1 MAPIGTGGLSAKENP
16 LYFRMATQLGSE
28 AAITNLVPI
37 EVIDFAFQ
45 DTLKTIPG
53 HDDPEIETIE
63 KSYQLLPRTLGK
75 GTFAK
80 VYVAV
85 HRKTKVQL
93 AVKIMDRIRYGT
105 PEHSGGTDI
114 EKEVVILQSANH
126 PNITPVVDVRKTTR
140 YIYIFMQ
147 MLTGGDLFEYVMHK
161 GTLPELEAKFVI
173 YQILQALQIDLKPEN
188 LLLTSATKYSRVLL
202 SDFGMAR
209 ELDNEGLMSTMCG
222 TFAYMAPEVFDAK
235 YTKGL
240 GYGHSADCW
249 SLGITLYVIISGT
262 HPFTA
267 NYALDD
273 EKTMCYK
280 MKHSNLLFPARHWK
294 DIGPEAKTLI
304 THLLDVDPQKRWS
317 VDDALQS
324 EWIQNDLAWLQQEYR
339 GNVLPHWHK
348 SLQHLSIVQQDE
360 ASSRTKKRLR
370 TEQTW
375 RVLTAAFCVRHL
387 ARTSPRQPTDPT
399 VAAVS
404 NISFVTGSMEHVP
417 DIS

>member
-1 MAPIGTGGLSAKENP
+1 
-16 LYFRMATQLGSE
+16 
-28 AAITNLVPI
+28 
-37 EVIDFAFQ
+37 
-45 DTLKTIPG
+45 
-53 HDDPEIETIE
+53 
-63 KSYQLLPRTLGK
+63 
-75 GTFAK
+75 
-80 VYVAV
+80 
-85 HRKTKVQL
+85 
-93 AVKIMDRIRYGT
+93 MDRIRYGT

-147 MLTGGDLFEYVMHK
+147 IFFKRYK
-161 GTLPELEAKFVI
+161 
-173 YQILQALQIDLKPEN
+173 
-188 LLLTSATKYSRVLL
+188 
-202 SDFGMAR
+202 
-209 ELDNEGLMSTMCG
+209 
-222 TFAYMAPEVFDAK
+222 APEVFDAK

-370 TEQTW
+370 TEQT
-375 RVLTAAFCVRHL
+375 L
-387 ARTSPRQPTDPT
+387 
-399 VAAVS
+399 AVS
-404 NISFVTGSMEHVP
+404 S
-417 DIS
+417 